1 MRQKIVTLNLLP
13 IDKCAKIVNINCDK
27 VLQRRLF
34 DLGLISGTTVK
45 ALFKS
50 PGSDP
55 TAYLIR
61 GAVIALRSD
70 DTKKID
76 ILLEN

>member
-1 MRQKIVTLNLLP
+1 MKSELTTLNLLP
-13 IDKCAKIVNINCDK
+13 IDKCAKVLNINCDK
-27 VLQRRLF
+27 ILQRRLF

-50 PGSDP
+50 PSSDP

-70 DTKKID
+70 DTKRIE
-76 ILLEN
+76 ILIL

>member
-1 MRQKIVTLNLLP
+1 MQNLTTLNLLP
-13 IDKCAKIVNINCDK
+13 IDKCAKIININCDK
-27 VLQRRLF
+27 VLQRRLL
-34 DLGLISGTTVK
+34 DLGLINGTVVK

-50 PGSDP
+50 PSKDP
-55 TAYLIR
+55 TAYLTR

-76 ILLEN
+76 VILL